1 MPSLKSLF
9 ISIAIASSLF
19 PKTSSADEIVVLLH
33 GIANIPLSM
42 KYLENSLKKA
52 GYQIHNLGYPSTGV
66 PIEEAAARIR
76 EKVMAM
82 DGAKRIHFVG
92 HSMGNLL
99 IRIILAN
106 DLPGLGRV
114 VMIAP
119 PNQGS
124 FMAQRLEDMDIYR
137 WIFGP
142 AGQQLPASNRA
153 FFDNLPVPDCEFGII
168 AGGKGT
174 EGGYNPLLDGD
185 DDGTVRVEE
194 TKLEG
199 AADFIVVNNI
209 HTLILFDPETVEQT
223 IHFLKFGKFQ
233 KVEPKAQS
241 PKPKVDKP

>member
-199 AADFIVVNNI
+199 AADFIVVSNI

-223 IHFLKFGKFQ
+223 IHFLKNGRFK
-233 KVEPKAQS
+233 
-241 PKPKVDKP
+241 KP